1 MGRIVAPFGVKG
13 WVKLK
18 VFTETPDS
26 LLDYPAWWLATANG
40 WQNYEVAEA
49 EFHAKGLVVRL
60 EGVSDRTG
68 AEGLSGMDVGV
79 PREAFPEPDADE
91 FYWTDLIGLDVV
103 NRQDEALGKIEGLLE
118 TGANDVLVVRGD
130 RERLIPY
137 VASTIVAVDLQS
149 RRVVVDWDSD
159 Y

>member
-26 LLDYPAWWLATANG
+26 LLNYPAWWLATADG
-40 WQNYEVAEA
+40 WQKYEVAEA

-60 EGVSDRTG
+60 GGVADRAG
-68 AEGLSGMDVGV
+68 GEALSGMDVGV
-79 PREAFPEPDADE
+79 PREAFPEPRTDE
-91 FYWTDLIGLDVV
+91 FYWTDLIGTEVV
-103 NRQDEALGKIEGLLE
+103 NKQDEALGKVEGLLE

-137 VASTIVAVDLQS
+137 VAATIVTVDLQS
-149 RRVVVDWDSD
+149 RRIVVDWDLD